1 MAGAREF
8 DAGASSSAP
17 AVQPPRHDAPPAYSS
32 PALSPETIGEL
43 NAAFSSLDLASISTT
58 VTQDTCL
65 AHLKLLHA
73 FQNLK
78 EDVGY
83 TDGLWQLYNSR
94 ALSPN
99 VRVDGN
105 EGEKPERLLAMLR
118 EKRWALYLARAVDRY
133 EAWWNIF
140 PADPLREQDLVEN
153 SPKFAGFVECD
164 SPQQLHFLPP
174 IGKHAQSG
182 LGDPAYGKCV

>member
-1 MAGAREF
+1 MAGVKDF

-17 AVQPPRHDAPPAYSS
+17 AVQPLRNDAPPAYTSA
-32 PALSPETIGEL
+32 ALSPETIGEL
-43 NAAFSSLDLASISTT
+43 NAAFSSLDLASISDT

-65 AHLKLLHA
+65 AHLKLLHT

-83 TDGLWQLYNSR
+83 TDGLWQIYNSR
-94 ALSPN
+94 ALVPN
-99 VRVDGN
+99 VPVDGN
-105 EGEKPERLLAMLR
+105 EGENPERLLAMLR

-133 EAWWNIF
+133 EAWWNTF

-153 SPKFAGFVECD
+153 SPKFAGFVEYD
-164 SPQQLHFLPP
+164 SPQQLHYLPP
-174 IGKHAQSG
+174 IGKNAQSAFR
-182 LGDPAYGKCV
+182 DPA

>member
-1 MAGAREF
+1 MAGAKKF

-17 AVQPPRHDAPPAYSS
+17 AVQPPSQDAPPAYSS
-32 PALSPETIGEL
+32 AALSPETIGQL

-65 AHLKLLHA
+65 AHLKLLHS
-73 FQNLK
+73 FQSLK

-83 TDGLWQLYNSR
+83 TDGLWQIYNSR
-94 ALSPN
+94 ALASN
-99 VRVDGN
+99 VRVEGN
-105 EGEKPERLLAMLR
+105 GGQTPERLLAMLR

-133 EAWWNIF
+133 EAWWNTF
-140 PADPLREQDLVEN
+140 PAEPLREQDLVEN

-164 SPQQLHFLPP
+164 SPRQLHRLPP
-174 IGKHAQSG
+174 IGKNAESD
-182 LGDPAYGKCV
+182 LGNPTYGKCV